1 MNWVAIALIGAALFG
16 VVSVLDKRILMNHV
30 PSLPAFYFVLALLQ
44 VPMAIGT
51 ALVQPWDSGASTEAV
66 IAAIATGIF
75 WGVGILLLFYGLRM
89 LEVSRVVPIF
99 HTFPVTTA
107 VLAVLFLDEKLLLVH
122 WLAIIAVVIGAG
134 SIVLGQGQ
142 RRGPDRKYSV
152 YALVLLGS
160 LFMGAATVT
169 NKLALDELPLWNVFA
184 LRQAM
189 VGAVVILPSLRPGII
204 SQVRK
209 QLADR
214 QGMALLIFTEGAL
227 VFVVHYLILVAL
239 DRGSASVVAT
249 LIATRPFFVLVYSA
263 LLSTPAW
270 RILDEPLNR
279 DTLALKLASTA
290 MIIGGVSVLTLV

>member
-1 MNWVAIALIGAALFG
+1 MSWVVIALIGTALFG

-30 PSLPAFYFVLALLQ
+30 PSLPSFYFLLALLQ
-44 VPMAIGT
+44 VPMAIGA
-51 ALVQPWDSGASTEAV
+51 ALVQPWDSGASTGAML
-66 IAAIATGIF
+66 AAIVTGLF
-75 WGVGILLLFYGLRM
+75 WGVAILLLFYGLRM

-99 HTFPVTTA
+99 HTFPVITA
-107 VLAVLFLDEKLLLVH
+107 VLAVLFLDEELLLVH
-122 WLAIIAVVIGAG
+122 WLAIVAVVIGAG

-142 RRGPDRKYSV
+142 RRGSNRNYSV

-169 NKLALDELPLWNVFA
+169 NKLALEELPLWNVFA

-189 VGAVVILPSLRPGII
+189 VGAVVVLPSLRPGIV

-290 MIIGGVSVLTLV
+290 MIIGGVSVLTLA

>member
-1 MNWVAIALIGAALFG
+1 MSWVAIALIGTALFG

-30 PSLPAFYFVLALLQ
+30 PSLPSFYFLLALLQ
-44 VPMAIGT
+44 VPMAIGA
-51 ALVQPWDSGASTEAV
+51 ALVQPWDSGASTGAML
-66 IAAIATGIF
+66 AAIVTGLF
-75 WGVGILLLFYGLRM
+75 WGVAILLLFYGLRM

-99 HTFPVTTA
+99 HTFPVITA
-107 VLAVLFLDEKLLLVH
+107 VLAVLFLDEELLLVH
-122 WLAIIAVVIGAG
+122 WLAIVAVVIGAG

-142 RRGPDRKYSV
+142 RRGPNRNYSV

-169 NKLALDELPLWNVFA
+169 NKLALEELPLWNVFA

-189 VGAVVILPSLRPGII
+189 VGAVVVLPSLRPGIV

-290 MIIGGVSVLTLV
+290 MIIGGVSVLTLA

>member
-1 MNWVAIALIGAALFG
+1 MSWVAIALIGTALFG

-30 PSLPAFYFVLALLQ
+30 PSLSSFYFVLALLQ

-51 ALVQPWDSGASTEAV
+51 ALVQPWDSGASTEAM
-66 IAAIATGIF
+66 IAAIVTGIF
-75 WGVGILLLFYGLRM
+75 WGVGLLLLFYGLRM

-99 HTFPVTTA
+99 HTFPVITA
-107 VLAVLFLDEKLLLVH
+107 VLAVLFLDEELLLVH
-122 WLAIIAVVIGAG
+122 WLAILAVVIGAG

-142 RRGPDRKYSV
+142 RRGPDRNYSV

-169 NKLALDELPLWNVFA
+169 NKLALEELPLWNVFA

-189 VGAVVILPSLRPGII
+189 VGAVVVLPSLRPGIV

-270 RILDEPLNR
+270 RILDEPLSR
-279 DTLALKLASTA
+279 DTLALKFASTA

>member
-1 MNWVAIALIGAALFG
+1 MSWVVIALIGTALFG

-30 PSLPAFYFVLALLQ
+30 PSLPSFYFLLALLQ
-44 VPMAIGT
+44 VPMAIGA
-51 ALVQPWDSGASTEAV
+51 ALVQPWDSGASTGAML
-66 IAAIATGIF
+66 AAIVTGLF
-75 WGVGILLLFYGLRM
+75 WGVSILLLFYGLRM

-99 HTFPVTTA
+99 HTFPVITA
-107 VLAVLFLDEKLLLVH
+107 VLAVLFLDEELLLVH
-122 WLAIIAVVIGAG
+122 WLAIVAVVIGAG

-142 RRGPDRKYSV
+142 RRGSNRNYSV

-169 NKLALDELPLWNVFA
+169 NKLALEELPLWNVFA

-189 VGAVVILPSLRPGII
+189 VGAVVVLPSLRPGIV

-290 MIIGGVSVLTLV
+290 MIIGGVSVLTLA